1 MTTTQLA
8 ASLPNPVVRDL
19 ADFVS
24 NCWTEL
30 RRAERY
36 HVFVS
41 LAKFEIHPA
50 GSVRK
55 SDSSSDSQTIAEKLA
70 RVVRASDAVSFVNGN
85 AVVVLFPETPRQGA
99 EVATRRLQA
108 TIAEAI
114 GLNVGLDTNG
124 EMIARTPSG
133 SFAALS
139 ALPSAQ
145 LSSFPDA
152 AGARTIPDLLN
163 ELTVR

>member
-1 MTTTQLA
+1 MTTTPLA
-8 ASLPNPVVRDL
+8 ASMPNPVVRDL
-19 ADFVS
+19 SEFVT

-41 LAKFEIHPA
+41 LAKFEIYPT
-50 GSVRK
+50 GSTRK
-55 SDSSSDSQTIAEKLA
+55 TDSSPDSQTIAEKLVRA
-70 RVVRASDAVSFVNGN
+70 VRASDAVSLVNGSS
-85 AVVVLFPETPRQGA
+85 VVVLFPETPRQGA

-114 GLNVGLDTNG
+114 GLNVGSGTNG

-152 AGARTIPDLLN
+152 AGARSIPDLLN
-163 ELTVR
+163 ELIVR